1 MRKDYVCSAALI
13 LALSIVLIMSNKA
26 NGAEGNK
33 MNVNKNVAMSVCT
46 YEELSR
52 KLESVELPK
61 QEEKPERPQIKDIP
75 LSEDILEYLWNKSQ
89 ESGLAYTYL
98 LALAETESE
107 FNPKEQS
114 QTNDFGLFQI
124 HKPTD
129 KWIADQLG
137 IKNYN
142 LYNPFTNIDFAVF
155 YLTYLRDYWRSQG
168 ASGEE
173 EFELTTISF
182 NRGIE
187 GCKSYLKHHDFDD
200 NAYLRSVKKNK
211 YEIEQNEVLE

>member
-1 MRKDYVCSAALI
+1 MRKHSVWLVALLLALI
-13 LALSIVLIMSNKA
+13 IVAWLSNKVDA
-26 NGAEGNK
+26 TGGNK
-33 MNVNKNVAMSVCT
+33 SESKQTVTMSVFDT
-46 YEELSR
+46 YNELLKKINEVSKTEED
-52 KLESVELPK
+52 
-61 QEEKPERPQIKDIP
+61 KPERPQIKDIP
-75 LSEDILEYLWNKSQ
+75 LSEDIMEYLWNKSQ

-98 LALAETESE
+98 LALAKTESE

-114 QTNDFGLFQI
+114 QTNDHGLFQI

-129 KWIADQLG
+129 KWIAEQLG
-137 IKNYN
+137 VKNYN

-211 YEIEQNEVLE
+211 YEIEKSVVN